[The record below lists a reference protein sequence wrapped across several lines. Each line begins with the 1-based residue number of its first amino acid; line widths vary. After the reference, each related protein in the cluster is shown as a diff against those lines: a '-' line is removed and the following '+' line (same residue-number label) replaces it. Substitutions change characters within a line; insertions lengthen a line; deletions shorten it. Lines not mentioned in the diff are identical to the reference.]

1 MKKIGITGTI
11 ASGKTSVSL
20 LLRHHGMPVFN
31 ADGCSRMSLHRGN
44 VCYEPLVRI
53 LGQDALDSNLD
64 IDPHAMADI
73 IFGNEDKRKAVN
85 AIVHPFVRESLH
97 RFFHTQAEQELVF
110 AEVPLLFEAH
120 WENEFDMI
128 CTVSC
133 SKQTAV
139 ERMMRDRG
147 YTEQE
152 AEQRYRAAVNE
163 DVQKQKA
170 DTVIVND
177 GDRRELE
184 RQVNQWL
191 RELRKECRHGDQ
203 R

>member
-20 LLRHHGMPVFN
+20 ILRHHGMPVFN
-31 ADGCSRMSLHRGN
+31 ADGCSRMALHSGN
-44 VCYEPLVRI
+44 VCYGPLVQI
-53 LGQDALDSNLD
+53 LGQGVLQADRD
-64 IDPHAMADI
+64 IDPHAMAEI
-73 IFGNEDKRKAVN
+73 IFADEDKRKAVN
-85 AIVHPFVRESLH
+85 AIVHPFVRDCLH
-97 RFFHTQAEQELVF
+97 RFFHTQAEQKLVF

-133 SKQTAV
+133 SKKTAV
-139 ERMMRDRG
+139 ERMMHDRS

-163 DVQKQKA
+163 DLQKQKA
-170 DTVIVND
+170 DKVIVND
-177 GDRRELE
+177 GDRVALE
-184 RQVNQWL
+184 NQVNQWL